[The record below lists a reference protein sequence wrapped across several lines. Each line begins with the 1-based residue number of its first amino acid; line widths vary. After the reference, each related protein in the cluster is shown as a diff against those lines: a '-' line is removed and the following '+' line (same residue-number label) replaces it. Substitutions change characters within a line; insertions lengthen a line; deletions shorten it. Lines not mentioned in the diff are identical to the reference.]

1 MKRILLTSLVCAGI
15 AYPAAAFAQAQP
27 TRSVDDYLCAFAGK
41 CDEEPAE
48 EVTKDAPETKGF
60 SLARPGA
67 SKDAP
72 ETKGFSLARPDND
85 TRKPA
90 TRGFKLATT
99 KNKAAPAEKA
109 AAPKAA
115 VATKPTKA
123 KKDYA
128 SAPKASKAV
137 AKAAAADEKRADL
150 RLSFQLGSA
159 DLTPQA
165 MEEAK
170 VFAESMKRPEL
181 ASMKFRIEGHTDAQG
196 NRAYNLDLSQRRAQ
210 AVADYLQSL
219 GVAADRLEVRGYG
232 FDKPLSGYSAT
243 AEENRRVE
251 AVLTS

>member
-1 MKRILLTSLVCAGI
+1 MRRIILTSLLCAAA
-15 AYPAAAFAQAQP
+15 AYPAAALAQAQP

-41 CDEEPAE
+41 CGEEPAE
-48 EVTKDAPETKGF
+48 EATKDAPETKGF

-67 SKDAP
+67 KKEA
-72 ETKGFSLARPDND
+72 
-85 TRKPA
+85 PA
-90 TRGFKLATT
+90 TRGFSLA
-99 KNKAAPAEKA
+99 K
-109 AAPKAA
+109 PKAA
-115 VATKPTKA
+115 TATAPAAKPAAAQKAASRKADAPAAATKPVKA
-123 KKDYA
+123 KKAYA
-128 SAPKASKAV
+128 STPKAKKAV
-137 AKAAAADEKRADL
+137 AKAAAADERRADL

-181 ASMKFRIEGHTDAQG
+181 AGMKFRIEGHTDAQG
-196 NRAYNLDLSQRRAQ
+196 GRAYNLDLSQRRAQ

-219 GVAADRLEVRGYG
+219 GVPADRLEVRGFG
-232 FDKPLSGYSAT
+232 FDRPLRGYSAT

>member
-1 MKRILLTSLVCAGI
+1 MRRFLLTSLLCA
-15 AYPAAAFAQAQP
+15 AVACPAAALAQAQP
-27 TRSVDDYLCAFAGK
+27 SRSVDDYLCAFAGK
-41 CDEEPAE
+41 CGEEPAE
-48 EVTKDAPETKGF
+48 EATRDAPETKGF

-67 SKDAP
+67 KREAP
-72 ETKGFSLARPDND
+72 ATRGFSLARPKAA
-85 TRKPA
+85 TTAAPAAKPA
-90 TRGFKLATT
+90 TQ
-99 KNKAAPAEKA
+99 KAASRTTDSPA
-109 AAPKAA
+109 
-115 VATKPTKA
+115 ATKPAKA
-123 KKDYA
+123 KKAYA

-137 AKAAAADEKRADL
+137 SKAAAADEKRADL

-181 ASMKFRIEGHTDAQG
+181 AGMKFRIEGHTDAQG
-196 NRAYNLDLSQRRAQ
+196 GRAYNLDLSQRRAQ

-219 GVAADRLEVRGYG
+219 GVPADRLEVRGFG
-232 FDKPLSGYSAT
+232 FDRPLSGYSAT

>member
-1 MKRILLTSLVCAGI
+1 MRRIILTSLLCVAA
-15 AYPAAAFAQAQP
+15 AYPAAALAQQQP
-27 TRSVDDYLCAFAGK
+27 SRSVDDYLCAFAGK

-48 EVTKDAPETKGF
+48 EVTRDAPETKGF

-67 SKDAP
+67 SDAR
-72 ETKGFSLARPDND
+72 A
-85 TRKPA
+85 PA
-90 TRGFKLATT
+90 TRGFKLATS
-99 KNKAAPAEKA
+99 KSKAAPADKTAEQKA
-109 AAPKAA
+109 PAA
-115 VATKPTKA
+115 ATKPAKA
-123 KKDYA
+123 KKAYA
-128 SAPKASKAV
+128 SAPKPRKAI

-170 VFAESMKRPEL
+170 VFAESLKRPEL
-181 ASMKFRIEGHTDAQG
+181 AGMKFRIEGHTDAQG

-219 GVAADRLEVRGYG
+219 GVPADRLEVRGFG
-232 FDKPLSGYSAT
+232 FDKPLNGYSAT